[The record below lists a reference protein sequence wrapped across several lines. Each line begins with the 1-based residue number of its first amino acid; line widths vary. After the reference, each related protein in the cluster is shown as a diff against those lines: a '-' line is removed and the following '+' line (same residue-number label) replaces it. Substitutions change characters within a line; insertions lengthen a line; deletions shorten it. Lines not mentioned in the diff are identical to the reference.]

1 MGRLVYGLGSFVA
14 DFDDR
19 ALAHIKAI
27 TLSKLRRN
35 ESFAFTCEIP
45 VASGSGH
52 VCLWMNAAIPIQF
65 EFVGSREPTLNRA
78 WLEELVQLSNSP
90 GGLHITPEPAPVR
103 SEVHDDR
110 PGGERPR
117 TERPTPERVGSER
130 HSSGGLASER
140 LTSERVGSARLSS
153 QRLGA
158 ERTSR

>member
-1 MGRLVYGLGSFVA
+1 VGRLVYGLGSFVA

-65 EFVGSREPTLNRA
+65 EFVGSKEPTLNRA
-78 WLEELVQLSNSP
+78 WLEELVLLSNSP
-90 GGLHITPEPAPVR
+90 NGLRITPEPAPVR
-103 SEVHDDR
+103 SVAHDDR
-110 PGGERPR
+110 SSNDRSHADRPH
-117 TERPTPERVGSER
+117 PD
-130 HSSGGLASER
+130 R
-140 LTSERVGSARLSS
+140 LKPD
-153 QRLGA
+153 RLGA
-158 ERTSR
+158 QRVPQTG

>member
-1 MGRLVYGLGSFVA
+1 VGRLVYGLGSFVA

-65 EFVGSREPTLNRA
+65 EFVGSREPTLNRE

-103 SEVHDDR
+103 SVVRDDKR
-110 PGGERPR
+110 AGERPR
-117 TERPTPERVGSER
+117 TERPTPERVSAER
-130 HSSGGLASER
+130 RNANGLASER
-140 LTSERVGSARLSS
+140 LTSERVGSARLSG
-153 QRLGA
+153 QRLAA
-158 ERTSR
+158 ERTNR